1 MTTIIKLKIFP
12 SSAETKIEKVEEKI
26 REKLKQ
32 LESINIHSFEKE
44 DIAFGLKVLVLTVL
58 IPDEF
63 SPSTLEEKIK
73 EIDEVS
79 NIEVVD
85 CRRALA

>member
-12 SSAETKIEKVEEKI
+12 SSAETEIEKVEEKI

-73 EIDEVS
+73 EIEEVS